1 METSKLGLRRF
12 GFTTSGE
19 LAVLHRCVNLPS
31 GCLYGAV
38 WEKVRA
44 LREALRQELKFEMPS
59 KERGER
65 WGGDAG
71 ACMGSP
77 WCGDTPVL
85 YDSDVTDLTWD
96 LFQAVAGPMKGEE
109 ATLALDRDGV
119 QSVLSNTTVN
129 LLKQELPIGVVP
141 EAFLPVAEWPTLVQR
156 RQELVNKINCEV
168 KATDSEGTGAGGE
181 GGSIAAGGM
190 KFASALCFDR
200 TEMGLRQYVEIE
212 GESEGEYVTPAK
224 RPRLK
229 LRLSEP
235 KVPRPDEVLG
245 ALLCG
250 LEQEDALALKRS
262 EVQRAQIHAYHAV
275 QLYFTMKSFQSS
287 NIEAA
292 TLLAAW
298 KAVKA
303 RVPGARGIR
312 RQAGHWFRPIR
323 VFSVSARVE
332 AK

>member
-156 RQELVNKINCEV
+156 RQELVNKINCR
-168 KATDSEGTGAGGE
+168 TSSERGRLAR
-181 GGSIAAGGM
+181 ADVR
-190 KFASALCFDR
+190 ASALCFDR